1 MTRPPFPASVPLEAP
16 SLRSAPLP
24 PPVFVLG
31 LGTGDHPILSP
42 AVSHLLEQAEVV
54 AAPRRL
60 LEYASGKEIIIL
72 EGALEPALQGL
83 EAAREAGKRCVV
95 LASGDPLLYGIG
107 ATLGKR
113 AAFAAPQSLY
123 ILPGISAMQTA
134 CARLRLPWHDLA
146 VLSLHGRD
154 NWLPLAHALLT
165 RRPLCVYT
173 DAAHT
178 PAAIARF
185 LLERGAD
192 WYSMAVASRL
202 NTPEE
207 SVREY
212 DLPEAAEQNFPGGES
227 VILLPRRDGGEA
239 PGPRFGLDESA
250 LTLDKGLYTKAPVRA
265 AALSLLALR
274 PDDTLWDLGAGS
286 GCMSLEAAALLP
298 RGRVIAVEREDARV
312 ALIRENRR
320 RIGIPHLDI
329 LHGSAPEA
337 LDKLP
342 DPDAVF
348 VGGGLGGT
356 RNTNR
361 KKLLTAITARMK
373 PGGRIVVAATLL
385 SSLHSTLDFAQEQ
398 GVRHSVMQIQA
409 TESAELAGSLTL
421 KPLNPVFLISIFSG
435 TEPEPRRQL

>member
-1 MTRPPFPASVPLEAP
+1 
-16 SLRSAPLP
+16 
-24 PPVFVLG
+24 
-31 LGTGDHPILSP
+31 
-42 AVSHLLEQAEVV
+42 
-54 AAPRRL
+54 
-60 LEYASGKEIIIL
+60 
-72 EGALEPALQGL
+72 
-83 EAAREAGKRCVV
+83 
-95 LASGDPLLYGIG
+95 
-107 ATLGKR
+107 
-113 AAFAAPQSLY
+113 
-123 ILPGISAMQTA
+123 
-134 CARLRLPWHDLA
+134 
-146 VLSLHGRD
+146 
-154 NWLPLAHALLT
+154 
-165 RRPLCVYT
+165 
-173 DAAHT
+173 
-178 PAAIARF
+178 
-185 LLERGAD
+185 
-192 WYSMAVASRL
+192 
-202 NTPEE
+202 
-207 SVREY
+207 
-212 DLPEAAEQNFPGGES
+212 
-227 VILLPRRDGGEA
+227 
-239 PGPRFGLDESA
+239 
-250 LTLDKGLYTKAPVRA
+250 
-265 AALSLLALR
+265 
-274 PDDTLWDLGAGS
+274 
-286 GCMSLEAAALLP
+286 MSLEAAALLP

-361 KKLLTAITARMK
+361 KKLLTAIAARMK

>member
-1 MTRPPFPASVPLEAP
+1 MTRTPFPGSGPQETR
-16 SLRSAPLP
+16 SLRPAPVP

-31 LGTGDHPILSP
+31 LGTGEHPALSP
-42 AVSHLLEQAEVV
+42 AVSHLLEEAEVV

-60 LEYASGKEIIIL
+60 LEYASGKEVIIL
-72 EGALEPALQGL
+72 AGALESALQEL

-95 LASGDPLLYGIG
+95 LADGDPLLYGIG

-113 AAFAAPQSLY
+113 AAFSSPESLH

-134 CARLRLPWHDLA
+134 CARLRLPWQDLA

-154 NWLPLAHALLT
+154 NWLPLAHAALT
-165 RRPLCVYT
+165 KRPLCVYT
-173 DAAHT
+173 DARNN

-185 LLERGAD
+185 LLERGVN
-192 WYSMAVASRL
+192 WYRMAVASRL
-202 NTPEE
+202 NTLEE

-212 DLPEAAEQNFPGGES
+212 GLPEAAGQSFPGGES
-227 VILLPRRDGGEA
+227 VILLPRQDGGGA
-239 PGPRFGLDESA
+239 PGPCFGLDENA
-250 LTLDKGLYTKAPVRA
+250 LTLDRGLYTKAPVRA
-265 AALSLLALR
+265 AALSLLSLR

-286 GCMSLEAAALLP
+286 GCLSLEAAALLP
-298 RGRVIAVEREDARV
+298 RGRVIALEREEARV

-337 LDKLP
+337 LDELP

-356 RNTNR
+356 RNANG
-361 KKLLTAITARMK
+361 KNLLTAITARMK
-373 PGGRIVVAATLL
+373 PGGRMVVAAALL
-385 SSLHSTLDFAQEQ
+385 SSLHTALDFAQEQ
-398 GVRHSVMQIQA
+398 GLYHSVMQIQA
-409 TESAELAGSLTL
+409 AESAELADSLTL
-421 KPLNPVFLISIFSG
+421 KPFNPVFLISIFSG
-435 TEPEPRRQL
+435 ARAISL